1 MRYLLISI
9 LTALF
14 SFSAF
19 AANSCGEQSQQ
30 INQTSAEIQSIK
42 IPSIQYTANAENC
55 SKVEP
60 TLLAIEEIVPRL
72 RTLQKQFEDYYQTC
86 DRSMDVIYAI
96 EETKINIILMGTL
109 KDLAENLA
117 VQCGQY

>member
-1 MRYLLISI
+1 M
-9 LTALF
+9 T
-14 SFSAF
+14 
-19 AANSCGEQSQQ
+19 
-30 INQTSAEIQSIK
+30 
-42 IPSIQYTANAENC
+42 YTVNPENC

-72 RTLQKQFEDYYQTC
+72 SKLQGQFEHYYQTC

-96 EETKINIILMGTL
+96 EETKINIILMATL

-117 VQCGQY
+117 IQCGSN